1 MPSEAFYI
9 EKLIKAI
16 VADKLTTPT
25 SEPEP
30 SSAPVILPPP
40 SGNNYTLKPARVIYA
55 SNKTI
60 ARILP
65 EKTTIEFVQDSPCGG
80 FYFNW
85 KGKLY
90 LAPSDSRK
98 NFKLEQK
105 EVDNE

>member
-1 MPSEAFYI
+1 MPSKTFYVEA
-9 EKLIKAI
+9 LVRAI
-16 VADKLTTPT
+16 VSDKPNQQEQAAT
-25 SEPEP
+25 S
-30 SSAPVILPPP
+30 AQP
-40 SGNNYTLKPARVIYA
+40 SGNNYTLKSARVIYA